1 MELDKTLLL
10 DSWKEIEAIEQET
23 KLLLETVRGKSKTQ
37 KLHGKHFLS
46 NYCTNTYY
54 ISFSCNRKRYSE
66 EERDERQ

>member
-37 KLHGKHFLS
+37 KTQEKGNTVEKVVYLLHS
-46 NYCTNTYY
+46 Y
-54 ISFSCNRKRYSE
+54 RY
-66 EERDERQ
+66 